1 MIRVTLI
8 IGALISLVLL
18 VGSRAATS
26 RRTDLDRGADFSPR
40 LCHILRSRGLKS
52 APLFFRV
59 IPQAP
64 NTARVHFH
72 LWGAGA
78 KS

>member
-1 MIRVTLI
+1 M
-8 IGALISLVLL
+8 G
-18 VGSRAATS
+18 G
-26 RRTDLDRGADFSPR
+26 TDLDRGADFSPR
-40 LCHILRSRGLKS
+40 MLHILKPRGLKS

-72 LWGAGA
+72 LTGEGA
-78 KS
+78 KSWNSLWLLAEAAFSPT

>member
-1 MIRVTLI
+1 MLRVNAI
-8 IGALISLVLL
+8 
-18 VGSRAATS
+18 
-26 RRTDLDRGADFSPR
+26 LDRGADFSPR
-40 LCHILRSRGLKS
+40 LRHIPRPRGLKS

-64 NTARVHFH
+64 NTACVQFH
-72 LWGAGA
+72 LIGVVA